1 MIPKITLKDL
11 PFYQEQG
18 AILIDVRD
26 PMEYQMGHLPNAYN
40 IPYDHIIEGT
50 KKYLKDTPM
59 VLYCSSGTRSR
70 MAAHLLNSMGYTH
83 VYDLGKVSF

>member
-26 PMEYQMGHLPNAYN
+26 PMEYQMGLQWFYIVRLERGVEWLP
-40 IPYDHIIEGT
+40 I
-50 KKYLKDTPM
+50 
-59 VLYCSSGTRSR
+59 
-70 MAAHLLNSMGYTH
+70 
-83 VYDLGKVSF
+83 F